1 MLCAVRSG
9 CGPWD
14 RLGRSPHLVLHRY
27 LGTLWGEAGRWIP
40 RARSRRGADS
50 CHVSAAETSMPGQ
63 GWIARMKST
72 TRHVAGER
80 AVAHAPRQ
88 LAWSCAWAWRRG
100 APRRACVMRGGRGQ
114 AGGGRALS
122 SRAAGSALRRP
133 SSARGLPRSGRGGEG
148 TTVHADQPATID
160 RHTDRQ
166 TVNVKKKQ
174 STLRLFLTAARYL
187 RALSSALPSTLTLP
201 CPTSLQLISAGRSDP
216 SVPPPSK

>member
-1 MLCAVRSG
+1 MVAARASSVVGGRKWATIGLFNHALCF
-9 CGPWD
+9 PQ
-14 RLGRSPHLVLHRY
+14 RLWA
-27 LGTLWGEAGRWIP
+27 LGSTREKSSSRLAALAQTLWGEAGRWIP

-80 AVAHAPRQ
+80 AVADAPRQ

-100 APRRACVMRGGRGQ
+100 APRRTCVMRGGRGQ

-122 SRAAGSALRRP
+122 SRAAASALRRP

-148 TTVHADQPATID
+148 TTVQ
-160 RHTDRQ
+160 
-166 TVNVKKKQ
+166 
-174 STLRLFLTAARYL
+174 
-187 RALSSALPSTLTLP
+187 
-201 CPTSLQLISAGRSDP
+201 AGI
-216 SVPPPSK
+216 

>member
-1 MLCAVRSG
+1 MVAARASSVVGGRKWATIGLFNHALCF
-9 CGPWD
+9 PQ
-14 RLGRSPHLVLHRY
+14 RLWA
-27 LGTLWGEAGRWIP
+27 LGSTREKSSSRLAALAQTLWGEAGRWIP
-40 RARSRRGADS
+40 RARSRRVADS

-100 APRRACVMRGGRGQ
+100 APRRTCVMRGGRGQ

-133 SSARGLPRSGRGGEG
+133 SCARGLPRSGRGGEG
-148 TTVHADQPATID
+148 TTVHAENRPT
-160 RHTDRQ
+160 RQ
-166 TVNVKKKQ
+166 TDNVKKKIDS
-174 STLRLFLTAARYL
+174 STVPHSCSLS
-187 RALSSALPSTLTLP
+187 RALSSAT
-201 CPTSLQLISAGRSDP
+201 
-216 SVPPPSK
+216 